1 MPSAFSPSFS
11 LWEDSF
17 MKINHILLISLLI
30 VGALLVPAVSAEEI
44 AEEIYNE
51 TYKEVVSDYYQA
63 FFNDNV
69 DPLDNGPRGLVIS
82 PVELFRGLN
91 LTKVTGRVGDY
102 PVSSGSNSDICDFTY
117 MGEVIGTGECGY
129 FCYRLDD
136 VNYIEYWV
144 TFDEISLPAVTG
156 KKTINIV
163 PKTKP
168 AKSVLPAVARSQ
180 LSHSWSVPY
189 IAFST
194 ESGDIVMQ
202 SSKGQKSTV
211 YYTTEWSAN
220 LKLIKKKS
228 STEIVLDS
236 TGPTNIEVKRVSDNS
251 LIYEKSLIT
260 LDSTGVLNELFPI
273 ITDVYSPSFDRH
285 YITTHYLDGVPPTM
299 RTGTVAMTHVDGTP
313 ITGFEVKAVNY
324 YTGEE
329 YTVSTDSDVATITL
343 PMDQTTTGR
352 HTQTG
357 EYAEVPAGYYK
368 FFGYKSGFKMT
379 NEDGIRVTVLPEEYQ
394 GSYQLCD
401 ILVTTESPGSEKL
414 RTGTITMT
422 DHNGTRISGFEVKAV
437 NYYTGEVYTAS
448 TETDVAVITLP
459 MDRTTEIRNPWTGVY
474 EEAPVGYYRFY
485 GQKPGYKMLNE
496 EGIKVSVM
504 PEKYGSYKLCDILV
518 SSDSGPLTGKHQ
530 FQLRSRSD
538 NSILQTGTISA
549 KSRTTGIW
557 YNTTVTN
564 GIATLVLP
572 YDTSDALS
580 DYAGHY
586 YVYATSPG
594 YEDSDYGTQ
603 IIVSPRT
610 TSEIRTIL
618 LTPIGGVPTPGNV
631 TLRIQAISETGQGVP
646 NAEIFIA
653 GVIGPGKDVWDT
665 YTTSWT
671 GFIEVSVPGNSTY
684 DIVARGAGYYDS
696 SRRIEV
702 FTEDP
707 ALIEFRLYLSGAPT
721 IEPTTEPTGWVTG
734 PPATQPTG
742 GIPDEDDDS
751 SGFLMEAVRGIGNV
765 FGVGFATAKIIFG
778 MLLALAIGFAT
789 AKQLRGGAA
798 EFGLGLLGG
807 TILGVLVGLI
817 PVWTIVVLLL
827 VVGLYIGHRYVGGGN
842 NG

>member
-1 MPSAFSPSFS
+1 
-11 LWEDSF
+11 
-17 MKINHILLISLLI
+17 MKINHMLLISLLI

-44 AEEIYNE
+44 SEEIYNE
-51 TYKEVVSDYYQA
+51 TYKEVVSDYYVA
-63 FFNDNV
+63 LFNDDA
-69 DPLDNGPRGLVIS
+69 DPLNKGPRGLVIY

-102 PVSSGSNSDICDFTY
+102 PASSGSNSDICDFTY
-117 MGEVIGTGECGY
+117 NGVVIGTGECGY

-144 TFDEISLPAVTG
+144 TFDEISLPAGTG
-156 KKTINIV
+156 KITINIV

-168 AKSVLPAVARSQ
+168 AESVLPAVARSQ
-180 LSHSWSVPY
+180 LSKPWSGSKY
-189 IAFST
+189 IAFCT
-194 ESGDIVMQ
+194 AEEGYIVMQ
-202 SSKGQKSTV
+202 TSKGQRSTA
-211 YYTTEWSAN
+211 YYTKEWITN

-236 TGPTNIEVKRVSDNS
+236 TGPTNISVKRDSDNS
-251 LIYEKSLIT
+251 LIYEKSSIT
-260 LDSTGVLNELFPI
+260 SDSTGVLNELFPI

-285 YITTHYLDGVPPTM
+285 YIATHYLDGVM

-343 PMDQTTTGR
+343 PMDQTTTWR

-357 EYAEVPAGYYK
+357 EYAEVPVGYYT
-368 FFGYKSGFKMT
+368 FYGYKSGYMMT

-394 GSYQLCD
+394 GSYELCD
-401 ILVTTESPGSEKL
+401 ILVTTGSPGSEKL

-422 DHNGTRISGFEVKAV
+422 DHNGTRISGFEVKAI
-437 NYYTGEVYTAS
+437 NYYTGEVYTVS
-448 TETDVAVITLP
+448 TDTDVAVMNLP
-459 MDRTTEIRNPWTGVY
+459 MDRITEIRNPWTGVY
-474 EEAPVGYYRFY
+474 EEAPVGYYTFY

-504 PEKYGSYKLCDILV
+504 PEKYGTYKLCDILV
-518 SSDSGPLTGKHQ
+518 TGDIGPLSGKHQ
-530 FQLRSRSD
+530 FQIRSRAD
-538 NSILQTGTISA
+538 NSVLQTGTISA

-557 YNTTVTN
+557 YNTTVVD
-564 GIATLVLP
+564 GLATLILP
-572 YDTSDALS
+572 YDTSDAIS
-580 DYAGHY
+580 EYAGHY

-610 TSEIRTIL
+610 VSEVKTIL

-631 TLRIQAISETGQGVP
+631 TLRIDVFSEGGPGVA
-646 NAEIFIA
+646 NAEIFIS
-653 GVIGPGKDVWDT
+653 GVIGAGKDVWDT
-665 YTTSWT
+665 YTASST
-671 GFIEVSVPGNSTY
+671 GYLEVSVPGNSTY
-684 DIVARGAGYYDS
+684 DIVASGAGYYDS

-702 FTEDP
+702 FMEDP
-707 ALIEFRLYLSGAPT
+707 PLIEIKLYRSGAP
-721 IEPTTEPTGWVTG
+721 IVEPTVEPTDWPTG
-734 PPATQPTG
+734 PPTTQPTG
-742 GIPDEDDDS
+742 GIPDEDDGS
-751 SGFLMEAVRGIGNV
+751 GGFLMEAVRGIGIA
-765 FGVGFATAKIIFG
+765 FGVGFSTAKIIFG

-807 TILGVLVGLI
+807 TMLGVLVGLI

-827 VVGLYIGHRYVGGGN
+827 VVGLYIGNRYVGGGN